1 MNLRWIAS
9 LQRFS
14 GAAPVPGIL
23 WQKYPYILTEISGI
37 LKTNPLSNLEY
48 FQSALIQELLCV
60 FDPLSRNR
68 IHDSLSCFLTEKAA
82 EVSGADVYSRGYLSE
97 C

>member
-1 MNLRWIAS
+1 M
-9 LQRFS
+9 
-14 GAAPVPGIL
+14 
-23 WQKYPYILTEISGI
+23 TEISGI
-37 LKTNPLSNLEY
+37 LKTNSLSNLEY